1 MAQKKHINYARVM
14 FYLAGLILVIKFLME
29 GGVPSPSSDILKF
42 IVGLFTLIVVVGFYC
57 FFLFGAKG
65 CTGTIR
71 ALAPCVLLLVLYGR
85 YSITFGNANVDKYL
99 IGIADMAWTLL
110 IICGFVNLFVKQK
123 ILTYVFS
130 YSSLVYAAFV
140 FVSYI
145 VMLIIT
151 LVNGGNFSLNNM
163 IITVML
169 VCSLVLVGFGS
180 LRVAKRQEW

>member
-1 MAQKKHINYARVM
+1 
-14 FYLAGLILVIKFLME
+14 
-29 GGVPSPSSDILKF
+29 
-42 IVGLFTLIVVVGFYC
+42 
-57 FFLFGAKG
+57 
-65 CTGTIR
+65 
-71 ALAPCVLLLVLYGR
+71 
-85 YSITFGNANVDKYL
+85 
-99 IGIADMAWTLL
+99 

-163 IITVML
+163 IITAML